1 MLYEERRFF
10 KGKWVER
17 KMKQDIENILR
28 NYSVYELEE
37 RHPWKRQR
45 NQKQCH
51 VSKSDIQL
59 ELTSIGGAIVTFLLS
74 HQCSVLIGVQIDLVF
89 KYF

>member
-1 MLYEERRFF
+1 MLCEERRFF

-17 KMKQDIENILR
+17 KTKQAIENLLR
-28 NYSVYELEE
+28 NGSVYGLEE
-37 RHPWKRQR
+37 RYPWKRQR

-59 ELTSIGGAIVTFLLS
+59 ELTSIGGAIVYIS
-74 HQCSVLIGVQIDLVF
+74 SES
-89 KYF
+89 